1 MTLVISKLDTKELNS
16 VISIKSKLNTSTVV
30 KIIAV
35 CMALFQLYSSL
46 RTVDTYILRST
57 HLSFALILVFLI
69 RKPNKQKRGDDPVE
83 FIDIILAVLS
93 FLCLLYPIF
102 NFERLVN
109 RWPYVSAIT
118 TGDIVYGIC
127 VFLLVIEASRRVI
140 GLVMPIIGILSIIYV
155 YFGKMMPE
163 AIQHRG
169 FSAKWIIDHMVLYT
183 EGIFGMPIG
192 VSATFAFLFIL
203 FGSILSECGA
213 APYFFDLSQS
223 FFGKQRGGTGK
234 VAVLA
239 SGLMGTVTGS
249 APGNVFAT
257 GTLTIPMMKKSG
269 IKSEF
274 AGGIEAAAS
283 TGGQIMPPVMGSA
296 AFLLAEFVGIQY
308 TDVVIMAII
317 PAIFYYISV
326 YTSVHLYS
334 VKNNLRGQEKV
345 PSIKEILK
353 KGYYL
358 MPIIVL
364 VIVLTIGY
372 SATRA
377 CLIALVSVTLVPLI
391 TKGPIETIKILLRA
405 MSEASKNAVSLAISC
420 AIAGIFI
427 GALSITGLGFKLT
440 MVLINLAGGN
450 PWLLLSFAML
460 AIILMGMGMPTPP
473 AYAFAA
479 ALAVPAIIEIGFHP
493 IASHFFAFYIAC
505 FSSITPPVAL
515 ASYAAASI
523 AETDFFKT
531 GIQGFLI
538 GAAGL
543 IIPFQFLTE
552 PQLLLIDVESISYL
566 VRIIIGSIIGI
577 IMLNTCIQGWM
588 FKKMSILE
596 RVLAFFSA
604 FALIDTRLITDI
616 VGIILIVIIL
626 IIQLKSKFKSKSDYS
641 SNIE

>member
-1 MTLVISKLDTKELNS
+1 MTY
-16 VISIKSKLNTSTVV
+16 IKSKLSTSTVV

-35 CMALFQLYSSL
+35 CMALFQLYSSV

-69 RKPNKQKRGDDPVE
+69 RKPNKEKRENDPVE
-83 FIDIILAVLS
+83 LIDLILVVLS
-93 FLCLLYPIF
+93 FLCLLYPIVNF
-102 NFERLVN
+102 NRLVN

-127 VFLLVIEASRRVI
+127 VFLLVIEASRRVV
-140 GLVMPIIGILSIIYV
+140 GLVMPVIGIVSVLYV
-155 YFGKMMPE
+155 YFGQIMPE

-169 FSAKWIIDHMVLYT
+169 FSGKWIIDHMALYT
-183 EGIFGMPIG
+183 EGIFGMPLG

-213 APYFFDLSQS
+213 APYFFDLSQA
-223 FFGKQRGGTGK
+223 FFGKQKGGTGK

-269 IKSEF
+269 FKSEF

-296 AFLLAEFVGIQY
+296 AFLLAEFVGIPY
-308 TDVVIMAII
+308 TQVVIMAII
-317 PAIFYYISV
+317 PAILYYISV
-326 YTSVHLYS
+326 FTSIHLYS
-334 VKNNLRGQEKV
+334 VKNELHGQKNV
-345 PSIKEILK
+345 PSLKEVLQK
-353 KGYYL
+353 AYYL
-358 MPIIVL
+358 MPIVVL
-364 VIVLTIGY
+364 VVVLALGY

-377 CLIALVSVTLVPLI
+377 CLIALVSVTLVPLF
-391 TKGPIETIKILLRA
+391 TKGPKETIKILLKA
-405 MSEASKNAVSLAISC
+405 MSNASKNAVSLAISC

-450 PWLLLSFAML
+450 PWLLLFFAMVS
-460 AIILMGMGMPTPP
+460 IILMGMGMPTPP

-479 ALAVPAIIEIGFHP
+479 ALAVPAIIEVGFHP

-552 PQLLLIDVESISYL
+552 PQLLLLDVESIAYL

-577 IMLNTCIQGWM
+577 VMLNTSIQGWM
-588 FKKMSILE
+588 VKRMSTIE
-596 RVLAFFSA
+596 RVLAIISA
-604 FALIDTRLITDI
+604 FALIDTGMSTDI
-616 VGIILIVIIL
+616 AGIILIGIIVF
-626 IIQLKSKFKSKSDYS
+626 IQLKSRSKSKRDYS
-641 SNIE
+641 NVE

>member
-1 MTLVISKLDTKELNS
+1 MTN
-16 VISIKSKLNTSTVV
+16 IKSKLSTSTVV
-30 KIIAV
+30 KTIAV
-35 CMALFQLYSSL
+35 CMALFQLYSSV

-69 RKPNKQKRGDDPVE
+69 RKPNKEKRENNPVE
-83 FIDIILAVLS
+83 LVDLILVALS
-93 FLCLLYPIF
+93 FLCLLYPIV
-102 NFERLVN
+102 NFDRLVN

-127 VFLLVIEASRRVI
+127 VFLLVIEASRRVV
-140 GLVMPIIGILSIIYV
+140 GLIMPVIGIVSVLYV
-155 YFGKMMPE
+155 YFGQMMPD

-169 FSAKWIIDHMVLYT
+169 FSGKWIIDHMALYT
-183 EGIFGMPIG
+183 EGIFGMPLG

-213 APYFFDLSQS
+213 APYFFDLSQA
-223 FFGKQRGGTGK
+223 FFGKQKGGTGK

-269 IKSEF
+269 FKSEF

-296 AFLLAEFVGIQY
+296 AFLLAEFVGIPY
-308 TDVVIMAII
+308 TNVVIMAII

-326 YTSVHLYS
+326 FTSVHLYS
-334 VKNNLRGQEKV
+334 VKNDLRGQDKV

-358 MPIIVL
+358 MPIVVL
-364 VIVLTIGY
+364 VSVLALGY

-377 CLIALVSVTLVPLI
+377 CLISLVSVTLVPLF
-391 TKGPIETIKILLRA
+391 TEGPKETIKILLKA
-405 MSEASKNAVSLAISC
+405 MSNASKNAVSLAISC

-450 PWLLLSFAML
+450 PWLLLFFAMV

-479 ALAVPAIIEIGFHP
+479 ALAVPAIIEVGFHP

-552 PQLLLIDVESISYL
+552 PQLLLLDVESIAYL
-566 VRIIIGSIIGI
+566 VRIIIGSVIGI
-577 IMLNTCIQGWM
+577 VMLNTSIQGWM
-588 FKKMSILE
+588 FKRMSTIE
-596 RVLAFFSA
+596 RVLAFISA
-604 FALIDTRLITDI
+604 FALIDTGMSTDI
-616 VGIILIVIIL
+616 AGIILISIIVF
-626 IIQLKSKFKSKSDYS
+626 IQLKSRSKSKSDYS
-641 SNIE
+641 NVE